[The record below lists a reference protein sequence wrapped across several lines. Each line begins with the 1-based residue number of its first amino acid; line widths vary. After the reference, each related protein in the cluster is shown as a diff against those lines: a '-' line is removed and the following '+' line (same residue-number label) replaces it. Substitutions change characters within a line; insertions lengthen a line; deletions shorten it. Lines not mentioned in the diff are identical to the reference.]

1 MKFKIKPL
9 VLVLALCLALVPIL
23 SFENRSASS
32 SLAPNGTSRLYSTQS
47 SGSRYYFDLGEMDP
61 TLTGSFS
68 FEIPT
73 GYTLS
78 YFTPPTYDEWEN
90 YYYTEIF
97 LEGPTIIRHTYYG
110 GKWHTEEIGPDSNY
124 VYLDFSPDAPA
135 EGTRNVM
142 MGVYCDDGLCTPGQ
156 RKVNGY
162 DDYYFFH
169 EDVASLHVY
178 GYISFGEGGCFG
190 YWFLTSIG
198 VASTPDYYQT
208 IDGVRLEEAHEQLID
223 GMFSSIRVSDLPAP
237 TASFTYSPSS
247 PATDEDVQFTD
258 TSTDPDGTIVSWSWD
273 FGDGT
278 PTSSSQNPSHS
289 YSSTGTYTVTLTV
302 TDDDGLTDSHSES
315 LKVGDLRVESGYKG
329 FFLHNVNAITNTY
342 EAIPSPEL
350 AIDMVVFDMDGKTQ
364 TDYSSPWEAEFNMGD
379 VGLNPTLVVTA
390 YKAGG
395 GTISTSLEPEILETP
410 SLLIR
415 MINAGQVT
423 VSKKAGDYWR
433 MEVKDEI
440 PGIAATRS
448 VGDSPVPF
456 DIGIGRYK
464 LSLSDWTLDFVIES
478 DDYNK
483 RVDFGQ
489 IGLSIKR
496 ADFMNKKAGVYFD
509 VKLSGGFTVGPPITP
524 PTITLSLGGSAS
536 WTFYTP
542 HALIPTPIGPIPIT
556 ASVTPSINAA
566 VDIGFGPDH
575 PIKVDEVGGHI
586 GGGIGLTLGVGVPK
600 VSAGGYFD
608 GTITAYF
615 KVRPFDF
622 DKVCVKG
629 KMGLYFFVIGIFDL
643 KKELWDG
650 DWCSN
655 PGLNASSQSEGEWEL
670 IDRDYLG
677 PGYSTFVWPEGEREG
692 PLVENV
698 FSNPQPSIATAESGS
713 IVAAWTYDDPEKDLS
728 QALEIIYSTYDPQDG
743 TWSEPQQI
751 TSDNFLD
758 LNPELAYLGNGQVIA
773 VWQRVPRELGEEVSL
788 SEYARNVE
796 LAYSTFNLETGE
808 WSQPQ
813 LVTSNNSYDTA
824 PALAS
829 YGNETLLVYLK
840 DSDNNPFT
848 LDDQTLVAT
857 EWAGG
862 SWSAE
867 ETIASGITVIGS
879 PRLSLAGMN
888 EGILAF
894 VRDVDD
900 NVLTTSDREVFYLRY
915 DGGWEAPTRLTT
927 DNLEE
932 RSPSVGRANNRWY
945 LSWIEMEPTENA
957 LGYTTSVRFGELT
970 GGQLAENSS
979 LLENQEVT
987 DQFLLG
993 EIHDKLYLLYQV
1005 GARGAP
1011 RLIRY
1016 DGSAWENVDNFLWSP
1031 KVENART
1038 SQLSVSVEGNHLG
1051 AVGATVVQAGAEV
1064 TSTSLHAS
1072 TFSLCAITASVEP
1085 SGGGSVTLSP
1095 SEGPY
1100 VAGTEVT
1107 VTANAAPSYRFDY
1120 WSDDVTGTS
1129 DTIVLNIDSDKSIT
1143 AHFVEIAET
1152 PWALIGG
1159 TIAAV
1164 VIGVIVAVIFFRRK

>member
-1 MKFKIKPL
+1 M
-9 VLVLALCLALVPIL
+9 LVLALCLALVPIL

-32 SLAPNGTSRLYSTQS
+32 SLAPNGASRLYSTQS
-47 SGSRYYFDLGEMDP
+47 SGSRYYVDLGEMDP
-61 TLTGSFS
+61 TLTGYSFS
-68 FEIPT
+68 FDIPA
-73 GYTLS
+73 GYTISSSTEFEIELLG
-78 YFTPPTYDEWEN
+78 PTVMGHMKIAEDEW
-90 YYYTEIF
+90 YTAEV
-97 LEGPTIIRHTYYG
+97 
-110 GKWHTEEIGPDSNY
+110 GPDWMSGGWHKTIEEDN
-124 VYLDFSPDAPA
+124 A
-135 EGTRNVM
+135 ESRRDSIMALLPGTPT
-142 MGVYCDDGLCTPGQ
+142 CTPGQ

-162 DDYYFFH
+162 DDYYFFY
-169 EDVASLHVY
+169 ESSVNGVMGPGILGVWGVISLGEVGPFEY
-178 GYISFGEGGCFG
+178 EFGMAIDCNPSF
-190 YWFLTSIG
+190 
-198 VASTPDYYQT
+198 YYQT
-208 IDGVRLEEAHEQLID
+208 IGDVRMNEVHEQLLNEI
-223 GMFSSIRVSDLPAP
+223 FASIQISGEGAP
-237 TASFTYSPSS
+237 TASFTYSPSC
-247 PATDEDVQFTD
+247 PAKDEDVQFTD
-258 TSTDPDGTIVSWSWD
+258 TSTDPDGTIVSWEWE
-273 FGDGT
+273 FGDGG
-278 PTSSSQNPSHS
+278 TSTEQNPTHR
-289 YSSTGTYTVTLTV
+289 YSDKGTYTITLTV

-315 LKVGDLRVESGYKG
+315 LTVGGLRVESEYEG

-342 EAIPSPEL
+342 EAIPSPGIE
-350 AIDMVVFDMDGKTQ
+350 IDRVVFDMDGDTQ

-390 YKAGG
+390 YKAEG
-395 GTISTSLEPEILETP
+395 GTISTSLEPEILVTP
-410 SLLIR
+410 GLLSR
-415 MINAGQVT
+415 MINYFYNAGQVT
-423 VSKKAGDYWR
+423 VSEKTNRYWR
-433 MEVKDEI
+433 MVVNGEI
-440 PGIAATRS
+440 PVITAAMGI
-448 VGDSPVPF
+448 GDSPVPF
-456 DIGIGRYK
+456 NVGIGGYE
-464 LSLSDWTLDFVIES
+464 LSLSDLTLSFVIES
-478 DDYNK
+478 DDYNE

-489 IGLSIKR
+489 IGLSIPAAKFMG
-496 ADFMNKKAGVYFD
+496 ADLSFEVD
-509 VKLSGGFTVGPPITP
+509 LSGGFTVGPPISA
-524 PTITLSLGGSAS
+524 PTITVSIGGSAS
-536 WTFYTP
+536 WTFEYP
-542 HALIPTPIGPIPIT
+542 YITPIGVPIT
-556 ASVTPSINAA
+556 VYVTPHIGAA
-566 VDIGFGPDH
+566 VDIGFGPDD
-575 PIKVDEVGGHI
+575 PIAVDSVGGHI
-586 GGGIGLTLGVGVPK
+586 GGGVEIGAGVGVPK
-600 VSAGGYFD
+600 ANAGGYFD
-608 GTITAYF
+608 GTITASLIA
-615 KVRPFDF
+615 VPSFDF
-622 DKVCVKG
+622 EKVCAEADV
-629 KMGLYFFVIGIFDL
+629 GLYLKFGIWNM
-643 KKELWDG
+643 KWKLWDG
-650 DWCSN
+650 EWCSN
-655 PGLNASSQSEGEWEL
+655 PGTNASSQSEGEWEL
-670 IDRDYLG
+670 SERDYLG
-677 PGYSTFVWPEGEREG
+677 PGYSTFAWLEGRHEG
-692 PLVENV
+692 VLVENV
-698 FSNPQPSIATAESGS
+698 FSNPQPSITVAENGS
-713 IVAAWTYDDPEKDLS
+713 MVAAWTYDDPGKDLL
-728 QALEIIYSTYDPQDG
+728 QALEIAYSTYDPKRG
-743 TWSEPQQI
+743 AWSEPRMI

-788 SEYARNVE
+788 SEYARSVE

-848 LDDQTLVAT
+848 LDDQTLVAI

-879 PRLSLAGMN
+879 PRLSLAGVN
-888 EGILAF
+888 EGILTF

-970 GGQLAENSS
+970 DGQLAENSS

-1031 KVENART
+1031 KVENAHT

-1064 TSTSLHAS
+1064 TSPSLHAS
-1072 TFSLCAITASVEP
+1072 TFLLYTITASVEP

-1107 VTANAAPSYRFDY
+1107 VTANADPSYRFDH
-1120 WSDDVTGTS
+1120 WSGDIAGTS
-1129 DTIVLNIDSDKSIT
+1129 DTITLSMDSDKSIT
-1143 AHFVEIAET
+1143 AHFLEKVT
-1152 PWALIGG
+1152 FPWVLIGG
-1159 TIAAV
+1159 IILV
-1164 VIGVIVAVIFFRRK
+1164 LVIIGVVAVLYRRRR